1 MHNGKTYYM
10 PREVEAKPCKV
21 KDARY
26 EKHDTIVPQ
35 GYADDSEGYVVE
47 DAFLKR
53 YWMPKLRFEQNFL
66 PADDWKERLKR
77 EYYEVGKRLYSL
89 NQFIYGRIFSQD
101 PCGELVKEVGA
112 EQAMLLQA
120 QLYTLEMYRDILRHR
135 CIEAELF
142 DEDEESGED
151 ND

>member
-26 EKHDTIVPQ
+26 EKADTIVPQ

-47 DAFLKR
+47 DAFRRR

-66 PADDWKERLKR
+66 AADDWGERLKR
-77 EYYEVGKRLYSL
+77 EYYEVGKRIYSL
-89 NQFIYGRIFSQD
+89 SQFVYGRTSKD
-101 PCGELVKEVGA
+101 PCGALVKEVGA
-112 EQAMLLQA
+112 AQAMLLQA
-120 QLYTLEMYRDILRHR
+120 QLYAMKTYRDILKHR
-135 CIEAELF
+135 LIEAELL
-142 DEDEESGED
+142 DEDEESDEEYD
-151 ND
+151 

>member
-1 MHNGKTYYM
+1 MYNGKTYYM

-26 EKHDTIVPQ
+26 EKHDTIVPH

-66 PADDWKERLKR
+66 PADDWKERLRR
-77 EYYEVGKRLYSL
+77 EYHEVGKRLYSL
-89 NQFIYGRIFSQD
+89 NQLVYGRTSED
-101 PCGELVKEVGA
+101 PCDELVKEVGA
-112 EQAMLLQA
+112 AQAMLLQA
-120 QLYTLEMYRDILRHR
+120 QLYAMKTYRDILRHR
-135 CIEAELF
+135 CLEAELI
-142 DEDEESGED
+142 DEDEESDED